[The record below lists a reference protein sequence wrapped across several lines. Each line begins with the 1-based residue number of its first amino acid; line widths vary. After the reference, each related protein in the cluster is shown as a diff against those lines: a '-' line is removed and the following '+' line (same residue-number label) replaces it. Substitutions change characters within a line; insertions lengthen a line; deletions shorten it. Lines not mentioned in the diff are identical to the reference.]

1 MRVLIA
7 FLIYSVVEL
16 SIAVLIASLSSW
28 LVVFALLVAGFI
40 LGLLIMR
47 DAGGS
52 AAAAL
57 RQASATNDL
66 PPGQVGDSALR
77 FGAGLLVAIP
87 GFLTDILGLMLLIPP
102 MRRLMRRGGAVVIGG
117 FLRRNGMS
125 MVTTT
130 VQGTT
135 VTKVVPGDVV
145 VGGVIRRED
154 VSDDQPGPGG
164 ADDHTRKSIDPDT
177 P

>member
-16 SIAVLIASLSSW
+16 SIAVLIASLTSW

-47 DAGGS
+47 DAGTS

-57 RQASATNDL
+57 REASTTNDL

-77 FGAGLLVAIP
+77 FGSGALLAIP
-87 GFLTDILGLMLLIPP
+87 GFLTDIVGLLLLIPP
-102 MRRLMRRGGAVVIGG
+102 MRRLMRRGGAVIIGR

-125 MVTTT
+125 VVTTT
-130 VQGTT
+130 TQGTT
-135 VTKVVPGDVV
+135 VTRVVPGDVV
-145 VGGVIRRED
+145 VGDVIHRED
-154 VSDDQPGPGG
+154 VSEEQPGPGG
-164 ADDHTRKSIDPDT
+164 ADDHTRKSIDPDS

>member
-1 MRVLIA
+1 VRVLIA
-7 FLIYSVVEL
+7 FLIYSVVEV
-16 SIAVLIASLSSW
+16 SIAVLIASWTSW
-28 LVVFALLVAGFI
+28 LVVFALLVGGFI

-47 DAGGS
+47 DAGT
-52 AAAAL
+52 AAATAL
-57 RQASATNDL
+57 REASATNDL

-77 FGAGLLVAIP
+77 FGAGLLIAIP
-87 GFLTDILGLMLLIPP
+87 GFLTDGIGLMMLIPP
-102 MRRLMRRGGAVVIGG
+102 MRRLMRRGGAIVLGR

-130 VQGTT
+130 VEGTT

-145 VGGVIRRED
+145 VGDVIRRED

-164 ADDHTRKSIDPDT
+164 ADDHTRKSIDPNS